1 MVKTIT
7 TEEYANLVANNER
20 PVVLNFGS
28 NG

>member
-1 MVKTIT
+1 MVKEIT
-7 TEEYANLVANNER
+7 SEEYAALVENNER